1 MTTSKRTVKTPGAAK
16 QPEVTTTE
24 VAETTQPTTAQQADA
39 ALEHITGNDPSPEA
53 PQDQSTNDTSSLGT
67 PVEPTAEEQAA
78 KKEYEEFLQW
88 RKTKGEAAQPATQ
101 HVPTSNAPTDA
112 TAKRTRQVVGPNGW
126 ITEEY

>member
-1 MTTSKRTVKTPGAAK
+1 MAARKVNTPGA
-16 QPEVTTTE
+16 PEK
-24 VAETTQPTTAQQADA
+24 APTTAEQADA
-39 ALEHITGNDPSPEA
+39 ALEHITGQDAESK
-53 PQDQSTNDTSSLGT
+53 DQSTNETSSLGT

-101 HVPTSNAPTDA
+101 HVPTSNAPTDP

>member
-1 MTTSKRTVKTPGAAK
+1 MAARKVNTPGAPEKAPEPVSTAK
-16 QPEVTTTE
+16 
-24 VAETTQPTTAQQADA
+24 QADA
-39 ALEHITGNDPSPEA
+39 ALEHITGQDES
-53 PQDQSTNDTSSLGT
+53 QDQSTNETSSLGA
-67 PVEPTAEEQAA
+67 PVEPTAEELAA

-101 HVPTSNAPTDA
+101 HAPTSNASTDP